1 MAKKTTKRIF
11 MIFKIFWEGITWYCK
26 YLDTFVKYMFF
37 PVVGQIIG
45 VFVIFT
51 ANYYFIV
58 NIPQLIKQYQLL
70 DNIPLVFTLLILC
83 VAPGFLIFAKAFF
96 DYLIAFTAINSM
108 VYVSRGD
115 KMKNK
120 PLDTKTHDDI
130 LKKRLGKYILLI
142 LLFSLFFIVGICP
155 LLIVPFII
163 LCVYFS
169 LVFQVFM
176 LEESVSPINAFKRSF
191 YLVKTNF
198 GITVLLLVL
207 SYTLTYW
214 LLPQIFIFG
223 FEKAKAIPFL
233 AYPVQSY
240 LDILPIKEICS
251 SFLDN
256 AMTSVSNLPPEIA
269 SQINTLQTTN
279 FRLNSFVNTAELSQN
294 FVRLIIGAS
303 VTVFLLPI
311 RCAWFTLLY
320 KTFDT
325 EKTEELRKNDLKK
338 EK

>member
-1 MAKKTTKRIF
+1 MAKKSSNRILLT
-11 MIFKIFWEGITWYCK
+11 FKIFWEGLCWYCK
-26 YLDTFVKYMFF
+26 YMDTFVKYMFF
-37 PVVGQIIG
+37 PVIGQIIG

-58 NIPQLIKQYQLL
+58 NIPGLIKQYHLL
-70 DNIPLVFTLLILC
+70 DNMPLVFTLLILC

-96 DYLIAFTAINSM
+96 DYLIAFTSINSM
-108 VYVSRGD
+108 VYVSRGE
-115 KMKNK
+115 KMKNHSI
-120 PLDTKTHDDI
+120 DTKTHDDI
-130 LKKRLGKYILLI
+130 LKKRMGKYILLI
-142 LLFSLFFIVGICP
+142 LLFTLFCIIGLCP

-163 LCVYFS
+163 LLVYFS

-176 LEESVSPINAFKRSF
+176 LEESVTPIDAFKRSF

-198 GITVLLLVL
+198 GVTVLLLAL
-207 SYTLTYW
+207 SYGLTY
-214 LLPQIFIFG
+214 LIIPQLFVFG

-240 LDILPIKEICS
+240 LDILPIKEIFS
-251 SFLDN
+251 SFLD
-256 AMTSVSNLPPEIA
+256 SVMASASNLPPEVT
-269 SQINTLQTTN
+269 SQINNYQTTN
-279 FRLNSFVNTAELSQN
+279 FSLNSFINTEVLSQN
-294 FVRLIIGAS
+294 FVRAVIAAS
-303 VTVFLLPI
+303 VTLFLLPV

-325 EKTEELRKNDLKK
+325 EKTEELRKSDMKK